1 MTQATAPAG
10 GMRGE
15 RQGTAGRA
23 QVRHNIAES
32 PLALLYRTRSKCGTA
47 YLTQSE
53 FEAGERLRADF
64 TRAMLSPRL
73 GIDWEATGASR
84 GSAGRSGGDDLSDS
98 ALSARLRVG
107 KALTAVGPE
116 LSGVLVDIC
125 CFLKG
130 LKTVETER
138 QWPARSAK
146 LILKT
151 ALAALARHYNPDT
164 HSRSGR
170 TRHHWG
176 ASDYKPRCD

>member
-1 MTQATAPAG
+1 MTQTITPTGRA
-10 GMRGE
+10 RGE
-15 RQGTAGRA
+15 GREAAGRA
-23 QVRHNIAES
+23 PARHNIAES

-47 YLTQSE
+47 YLTQAE

-73 GIDWEATGASR
+73 GIDWDATGGSR
-84 GSAGRSGGDDLSDS
+84 GSAGRSGGESLSDS

-151 ALAALARHYNPDT
+151 ALAALARHYNPAPRR
-164 HSRSGR
+164 HSCR
-170 TRHHWG
+170 TQHRWG